1 MAESKHMT
9 RQRDFKKLVRE
20 RMRRTGESYTTA
32 RSHVLIEEPSHA
44 STLPGLIAGYA
55 CFGGLQ
61 GDTSVL
67 TNVLR
72 FAGLRK
78 PDGREYSEA
87 LVAGLCGGIGF
98 LYAVFEYRGMP
109 PMLTIVARSNS
120 MADAFIAEGLGRC
133 GAQLDTREASTE
145 GAAMKHL
152 LSALDAGKPA
162 LCTVDMVSLPYSGMP
177 AQWAGMSPH
186 VVAAVGRHGDSI
198 WLDDRAVEPIAIS
211 MAEFAHARSRY
222 RKGKN
227 RLVTLRGRTQGFDL
241 AQAVR
246 EAVALTV
253 KSFHQSPVKSF
264 ASNFG
269 FAGLEKWQRL
279 LTDKRDPKGWP
290 KVFASGREALAGLGR
305 AYECLQHEYTGPAAG
320 RPLYAEFLAEAAW
333 ITGDNRFAEV
343 TQKFRASGV
352 LWDGLTERIRHCPD
366 AAVKRRCEI
375 TDIRAEL
382 LDAQGAKA
390 TPQLKALFDERMELG
405 NECKLNAAGAGE
417 LYAAIAGDLGR
428 IIGLEREAV
437 EQLRTLSSN

>member
-20 RMRRTGESYTTA
+20 RMSRTGESYTTA
-32 RSHVLIEEPSHA
+32 RSHLLIEESPRDP
-44 STLPGLIAGYA
+44 LPGLLAGYTR
-55 CFGGLQ
+55 FGGLQ
-61 GDTSVL
+61 GDTGVL

-120 MADAFIAEGLGRC
+120 MADAYIAQGLSRC
-133 GAQLDTREASTE
+133 GAELEIREASTE
-145 GAAMKHL
+145 GAANKHL
-152 LSALDAGKPA
+152 VNALDVGKPA

-186 VVAAVGRHGDSI
+186 VVAAVGRNGDSI

-227 RLVTLRGRTQGFDL
+227 RLVTLSGRAQGFDL
-241 AQAVR
+241 AQAAR
-246 EAVALTV
+246 QAVALTV
-253 KSFHQSPVKSF
+253 KNFHESPVKSF

-279 LTDKRDPKGWP
+279 LTDKRDPKGWA

-305 AYECLQHEYTGPAAG
+305 VYECLQHEYTAPAAG
-320 RPLYAEFLAEAAW
+320 RPLYAEFLAEAAS
-333 ITGDNRFAEV
+333 ITGDNRFAKV
-343 TQKFRASGV
+343 AQKFRASGA
-352 LWDGLTERIRHCPD
+352 LWDGLTERIRRCPD
-366 AAVKRRCEI
+366 SAVKRRCEI
-375 TDIRAEL
+375 TDTRAEL
-382 LDAQGAKA
+382 LDSQGSKA
-390 TPQLKALFDERMELG
+390 APQLKALFDERMELG
-405 NECKLNAAGAGE
+405 KECKLDATAAGE

-428 IIGLEREAV
+428 ILGLEREAV
-437 EQLRTLSSN
+437 EQLRSLSSN

>member
-20 RMRRTGESYTTA
+20 RMSRTGESYTTA
-32 RSHVLIEEPSHA
+32 RSHLLVEEAPRDP
-44 STLPGLIAGYA
+44 LPGLLANYSR
-55 CFGGLQ
+55 FGGLQ
-61 GDTSVL
+61 GDTGVL

-120 MADAFIAEGLGRC
+120 MADAYIAEGLGRC
-133 GAQLDTREASTE
+133 GADFETREASTE
-145 GAAMKHL
+145 GAAAKHV

-186 VVAAVGRHGDSI
+186 VVAAVGRHGESV

-211 MAEFAHARSRY
+211 MDDLAHARSRY

-227 RLVTLRGRTQGFDL
+227 RLITLGGSARGFEL

-246 EAVALTV
+246 GAVALTV
-253 KSFHQSPVKSF
+253 KCFHESPVKSF

-279 LTDKRDPKGWP
+279 LTDKRDPKGWA
-290 KVFASGREALAGLGR
+290 KVFPSGREALAGLGR
-305 AYECLQHEYTGPAAG
+305 VYECLQHEYTAPAAG
-320 RPLYAEFLAEAAW
+320 RPLYAEFLAEAAS
-333 ITGDNRFAEV
+333 ITGDKRFAEV
-343 TQKFRASGV
+343 SQKFRASGA
-352 LWDGLTERIRHCPD
+352 LWNGLTDRIRRYPD
-366 AAVKRRCEI
+366 GAVKRRCEI

-382 LDAQGAKA
+382 LDSQGSKA
-390 TPQLKALFDERMELG
+390 APQLKALFDERMELG
-405 NECKLNAAGAGE
+405 KLCRLDAGAAGE
-417 LYAAIAGDLGR
+417 LYAAMAGDLGR

-437 EQLRTLSSN
+437 EQLRSISSN